1 MASAYEWLERLRTRF
16 QPCGILTTLEDPRLG
31 LRIMLANTFVPP
43 LLTLLTILA
52 SWALDEPEI
61 GWVLVAFLLAQ
72 LSAGVLFVRTGRARQ
87 AVLVQLCTLLAASTA
102 CHVLLGGYLWS
113 GGSLLYGIAVCA
125 GAALFV
131 GRRATVALLATC
143 LVVAVALAPLE
154 PVLQDRRDQP
164 LLGLSVFVMVSLY
177 VAVLL
182 VIVPPTAALVDRLRL
197 EQGRTRAL
205 MLNVLPA
212 SIADRL
218 KAGDT
223 VVADHH
229 PACTI
234 VFADLSGFTAHAESL
249 PATQVVHELN
259 VIVTRFDALV
269 ARHGAEKIKTMGDG
283 YLAACGL
290 PDPDPDHVRTA
301 CGLALDLREAMDA
314 LNTEL
319 GTSYR
324 LRVGIHTGPAV
335 AGVIGTTKFAY
346 DVWGDTVNVASR
358 LESTGVPGAVA
369 VSEAVALRAAGSFTF
384 EPVGTRELKG
394 HGSVTVFHLLS
405 GAPVGIAETR

>member
-1 MASAYEWLERLRTRF
+1 MAPAHGWHERLQSRF
-16 QPCGILTTLEDPRLG
+16 QPCGILTTLEDSRLG
-31 LRIMLANTFVPP
+31 LRIMLANSIVPP
-43 LLTLLTILA
+43 LLTLLTVLA
-52 SWALDEPEI
+52 SWALDEPEV
-61 GWVLVAFLLAQ
+61 GWVLVAFMFAQ
-72 LSAGVLFVRTGRARQ
+72 LSAGVLFVRTGRTRQ
-87 AVLVQLCTLLAASTA
+87 AVLVQLCALLAASTA
-102 CHVLLGGYLWS
+102 CHLLLGGYLWS
-113 GGSLLYGIAVCA
+113 GGSLLYGIAVGA

-131 GRRATVALLATC
+131 GRRATVALLAAG
-143 LVVAVALAPLE
+143 LVVAITLAPLE

-182 VIVPPTAALVDRLRL
+182 VIVPPTAALVERLRI

-212 SIADRL
+212 SVAERL

-229 PACTI
+229 AACTI
-234 VFADLSGFTAHAESL
+234 VFADLSGFTAHAERL

-259 VIVTRFDALV
+259 TIVTRFDALV
-269 ARHGAEKIKTMGDG
+269 AKRGAEKIKTIGDG

-301 CGLALDLREAMDA
+301 CDLALDMRDAMDS
-314 LNTEL
+314 LNTQL

-324 LRVGIHTGPAV
+324 LRVGVHTGPAV

-369 VSEAVALRAAGSFTF
+369 VSEAVAASAAGSFVF
-384 EPVGTRELKG
+384 EPVGTRGLKG
-394 HGSVTVFHLLS
+394 HGRVRVLHLLS
-405 GAPVGIAETR
+405 RASAGTSDST